1 MGPQRLFAYSK
12 PIKITIF
19 ALHLQRIKHGPPLQN
34 ETGNNYLLIYQT
46 KNMKKSILFIT
57 SLFLCIFCLKS
68 NAQQSRTEVTWKKME
83 DVTVPIPPQVHPRL
97 YVRSADLPD
106 SADYGFNG
114 SPRQLINPERLKT
127 VFLQMLHEAH
137 CEVLLYTFVCEPIMD
152 SGRLSGVIIEN
163 KSGRQAIF
171 AKIIIDSTGDGDIAA
186 KAGAAYVK
194 GRETDGAMQPASLM
208 FKIGGVDYSR
218 AVFPGKFEDYIQI
231 PKGEIQA
238 LGKSHLPF
246 PAGHVLLYRST
257 LPGVVT
263 CNMTN
268 CTGID
273 GTNAADLSRAVLV
286 CRNQLQPILDF
297 LHEFVPGYE
306 SCYLLE
312 TASLIGVRETRHF
325 KGLETITEEDIRSS
339 RVFPDW
345 AVTHASFNFDV
356 HNMTGNG
363 LDATGAQDAFTA
375 TSYTIPYGCLVPE
388 KIDGL
393 LLAGRNISG
402 THMAHANYR
411 VMPICAN
418 MGQAAGIA
426 AALCCKEDIQ
436 PRDVKVP
443 ELQKLLLQNGVLP
456 V

>member
-1 MGPQRLFAYSK
+1 MFYEEPAKKLPVSASVDVLVLGAGPAGVAAAISAGRQGAKTMLIEQLGDVGGIATSG
-12 PIKITIF
+12 
-19 ALHLQRIKHGPPLQN
+19 LMSHW
-34 ETGNNYLLIYQT
+34 TGNTKGGIYEE
-46 KNMKKSILFIT
+46 IL
-57 SLFLCIFCLKS
+57 
-68 NAQQSRTEVTWKKME
+68 
-83 DVTVPIPPQVHPRL
+83 D
-97 YVRSADLPD
+97 RSADLPD

-152 SGRLSGVIIEN
+152 GDRLTGVIVEN
-163 KSGRQAIF
+163 KSGRQAIC

-208 FKIGGVDYSR
+208 FKIGGVDYSH

-306 SCYLLE
+306 NCYLLE

-436 PRDVKVP
+436 PRDVMVP